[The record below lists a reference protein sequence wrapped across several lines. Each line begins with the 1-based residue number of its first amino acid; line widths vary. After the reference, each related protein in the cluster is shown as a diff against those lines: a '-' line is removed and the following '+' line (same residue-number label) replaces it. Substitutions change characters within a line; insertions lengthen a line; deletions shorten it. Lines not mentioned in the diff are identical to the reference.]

1 MTKKK
6 LHGTKW
12 DAMPKKRVTQAAMI
26 LFLLELIPPESKEI
40 LLTFEAMLQ
49 DATTAEEKL
58 AGETRIYLYLRM
70 LTDNQLIS
78 DTEEAQL
85 SKYFIPKF

>member
-1 MTKKK
+1 
-6 LHGTKW
+6 
-12 DAMPKKRVTQAAMI
+12 MPKKRVTQAAMI

-58 AGETRIYLYLRM
+58 AGGTRIYLYLRM

-85 SKYFIPKF
+85 AKYFIPKF